1 MATQLSSDRSKNL
14 DLIWLL
20 SASTKPNKAASHEG
34 FTLVEVLIVVVLAA
48 VLVLIAAPGWLAFG
62 NRQRVGTANT
72 EMLLLLREAQAEAI
86 AKRTTYGVKLTPDEA
101 LGPTVTKFTSRGQA
115 AGDIIEISTERL
127 GNDDSDKP
135 SGLTLTTIPANPT
148 NLYRFNF
155 DGSVDGNTNGD
166 YIYKIV
172 LEKEGVR
179 RCVVVETLLG
189 AMSEGKDDDC
199 DA

>member
-1 MATQLSSDRSKNL
+1 MATQLSSEPSKNF

-20 SASTKPNKAASHEG
+20 SALTKRETSNAKAG

-48 VLVLIAAPGWLAFG
+48 ILILIAAPGWLAFG

-86 AKRTTYGVKLTPDEA
+86 AKRTTYGVELDPDAA

-115 AGDIIEISTERL
+115 AGDIVPVSTERL
-127 GNDDSDKP
+127 GNDDSDQD
-135 SGLTLTTIPANPT
+135 SGLTLTTVPANPT
-148 NLYRFNF
+148 NRYRFNF
-155 DGSVDGNTNGD
+155 DGSVDGTDGD
-166 YIYKIV
+166 FIYKIV
-172 LEKEGVR
+172 LEKDGVR